1 MTLNELAEAF
11 LAANKNRLSPNT
23 LRAYGYDLGLLAREL
38 PDITS
43 EEVTIAHLRAFLQAT
58 AELTPS
64 TLARRQ
70 ATLRACFAWAYKN
83 DLLPADPTVKLEPVR
98 LPERDP
104 RPLTAEHRSKP
115 CWLPSPTAEKRNRL
129 LFSLLYETGIRV
141 GEALGILVPHVHLN
155 EVDGGYIRVI
165 GKGDRERI
173 VPLIDAPRTVR
184 LLRETL
190 KSLSAV
196 GPLFRGDPR
205 KGGSAGEALD
215 YTTLYYH
222 FERYLEIVRQKK
234 PALFPVRARNDHHP
248 PAASHLCDPETARRH
263 SSALRSQTHG
273 AQEYPDHP
281 ALCGNRS
288 GNHQTAVGRSAKTP
302 PLNLFDS
309 PLSSFQ
315 EDP

>member
-23 LRAYGYDLGLLAREL
+23 LRAYGYDLGLLTREFS
-38 PDITS
+38 DFVAEAIT
-43 EEVTIAHLRAFLQAT
+43 VGHLRAFLQVT

-70 ATLRACFAWAYKN
+70 ATLRSCFAWSYKN
-83 DLLPADPTVKLEPVR
+83 DLLPVDPTVKLEPVR

-104 RPLTAEHRSKP
+104 RPLTEEQVETLLAAIPKG
-115 CWLPSPTAEKRNRL
+115 EKRNRL

-155 EVDGGYIRVI
+155 DVDGGYIRVV

-173 VPLIDAPRTVR
+173 VPLIDAPRSVR

-205 KGGSAGEALD
+205 KGGSMGEALD

-222 FERYLEIVRQKK
+222 FERYLEIVRHKK
-234 PALFPVRARNDHHP
+234 PALFPSEQGAITIHRLRHTYATQKLRDGIPLPSVRKLMGHKNIQTTLRYAETDLETIKQELVEARK
-248 PAASHLCDPETARRH
+248 RRH
-263 SSALRSQTHG
+263 
-273 AQEYPDHP
+273 
-281 ALCGNRS
+281 
-288 GNHQTAVGRSAKTP
+288 
-302 PLNLFDS
+302 
-309 PLSSFQ
+309 
-315 EDP
+315 